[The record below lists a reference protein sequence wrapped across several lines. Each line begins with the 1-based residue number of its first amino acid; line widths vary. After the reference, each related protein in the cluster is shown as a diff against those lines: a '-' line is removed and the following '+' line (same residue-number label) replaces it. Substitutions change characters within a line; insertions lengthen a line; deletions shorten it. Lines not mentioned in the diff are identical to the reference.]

1 MFDWNSSQKKWFYRK
16 PFKTGINEMPT
27 NRLYHTWIQQ
37 IRELRPEQ
45 RITQVRNFVWLMIGI
60 YQSRSVYLRRVAGK
74 IPGHAKMTIV
84 VQQLGRVLFN
94 PAIPVAEWLDPF

>member
-1 MFDWNSSQKKWFYRK
+1 
-16 PFKTGINEMPT
+16 MPT

-60 YQSRSVYLRRVAGK
+60 YQSRFL
-74 IPGHAKMTIV
+74 AKACPEPDF
-84 VQQLGRVLFN
+84 R
-94 PAIPVAEWLDPF
+94 